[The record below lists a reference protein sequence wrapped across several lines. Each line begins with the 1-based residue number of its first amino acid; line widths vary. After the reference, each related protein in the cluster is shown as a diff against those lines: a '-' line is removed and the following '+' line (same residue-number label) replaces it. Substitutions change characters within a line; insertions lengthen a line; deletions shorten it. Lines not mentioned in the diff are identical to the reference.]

1 MSLPER
7 HLSGIGQCLDG
18 HMKITLP
25 SRKITG
31 LGTLALVISLLV
43 SLLVPSAQAAT
54 YSLPNAPTNVTSY
67 LGAKGVVVR
76 WTPGADVDPGV
87 TGYVVSAGAGSC
99 PIFVPAKNNNVV
111 TMPVVT
117 GQPAGTPVVQ
127 AVNAYGFSKPAAS
140 KKSYTAAEL
149 ATVSSSNNKA
159 VQVLQLSDLHGAIE
173 VGGSFGA
180 PLLVSNWNAD
190 RKANTATVAF
200 TSGDNIG
207 AAPPISTE
215 FEEIP
220 TIETLNAMKL
230 DAGAF
235 GNHEHDRN
243 LAHVQKIIGASDFQW
258 VVSNYDEGSLSV
270 LKSGTKQTKTFTIIE
285 RGGLKIGVVG
295 SNTPETIEQVFPGN
309 LDYTDASGA
318 KKTITINPGVT
329 GINQA
334 IVDAKAAGADIV
346 IALLHQGWQE
356 NADGVAKG
364 VLNTMAAQVKGAAA
378 IYGGHSHQTFASVI
392 PGSPRVAPVVIGQT
406 RNAGVEYTRTQ
417 ICMKFGKVVGQSI
430 EHVLKAASATIN
442 TGTLSTVTTQDVAAA
457 ALVKKY
463 KDQLSTKL
471 DIKIGQ
477 VSGVFPRGGSP
488 AVERSGETPMGNFMA
503 DLMRSKYKTDFA
515 IQNGGG
521 IRDTFPAK
529 TYIPAATGLVR
540 TGTGPLDVTLG
551 DAFTVFPF
559 GNQIAT
565 TVVTGANLW
574 KALENGVGGNYPGDG
589 RFPQISGFKFTFD
602 ASKPIG
608 SRIVEVT
615 KLDGTAIAKDSKE
628 YTLTT
633 LDFVVYGGD
642 GYVNVF
648 SPAQAKVQGALLD
661 VFVDALKAD
670 MAAGKVTQVPAADG
684 RIKKVG

>member
-1 MSLPER
+1 MNKT
-7 HLSGIGQCLDG
+7 LS
-18 HMKITLP
+18 
-25 SRKITG
+25 SRKIFSWG
-31 LGTLALVISLLV
+31 SLALATSLLV
-43 SLLVPSAQAAT
+43 SLVVPTAQAAT

-67 LGAKGVVVR
+67 LSSRGVVVK
-76 WTPGADVDPGV
+76 WTPGAAVEPGV
-87 TGYVVSAGAGSC
+87 TGHVISAGAGSC
-99 PIFVPAKNNNVV
+99 PIFVPVGNRSII
-111 TMPVVT
+111 TMPVVE

-140 KKSYTAAEL
+140 SKSYTKEQL
-149 ATVSSSNNKA
+149 ATVALSTNKA

-173 VGGSFGA
+173 GTSFGA
-180 PLLVSNWNAD
+180 ALLTSNWAAD
-190 RKANTATVAF
+190 RTANAATVSLS
-200 TSGDNIG
+200 SGDNIG

-215 FEEIP
+215 SEELP
-220 TIETLNAMKL
+220 TIEALNLMKL
-230 DAGAF
+230 DVSTF

-243 LAHVQKIIGASDFQW
+243 IDHLNKMIGASDFQW
-258 VVSNYDEGSLSV
+258 VVSNYSEGALDV
-270 LKSGTKQTKTFTIIE
+270 LKSGTKQAKNYTIIN
-285 RGGLKIGVVG
+285 RGGVKIGIVG

-309 LDYTDASGA
+309 LDYKDATGA
-318 KKTITINPGVT
+318 KKTIVISAGVA
-329 GINQA
+329 GMNKA
-334 IVDAKAAGADIV
+334 IVEAKAAGAEVV
-346 IALLHQGWQE
+346 IALIHQGWLE

-364 VLNTMAAQVKGAAA
+364 LFNTMATQIKGAAA

-392 PGSPRVAPVVIGQT
+392 KTGASAAPTVLGQV

-417 ICMKFGKVVGQSI
+417 ICMRSGKVVGQSI
-430 EHVLKAASATIN
+430 QHVLKAAAPTIN
-442 TGTLSTVTTQDVAAA
+442 TGVVSTVTTQDAAAA

-463 KDQLSTKL
+463 KDQLSAKL
-471 DIKIGQ
+471 DVKIGK

-488 AVERSGETPMGNFMA
+488 AVERSGETPMGNYIA
-503 DLMRSKYKTDFA
+503 DLMRAKYKTDFA

-529 TYIPAATGLVR
+529 TYVPAATGLVR
-540 TGTGPLDVTLG
+540 TGAGPLDVTLG

-589 RFPQISGFKFTFD
+589 RFPQISGFKFSFD

-633 LDFVVYGGD
+633 LDFVIYGGD

>member
-1 MSLPER
+1 
-7 HLSGIGQCLDG
+7 
-18 HMKITLP
+18 MKQTLI
-25 SRKITG
+25 SRKFTG
-31 LGTLALVISLLV
+31 FGALATAIALLV
-43 SLLVPSAQAAT
+43 SLLIPTAQANT

-67 LGAKGVVVR
+67 IGARGVVVK
-76 WTPGADVDPGV
+76 WTPGANVAPGV

-99 PIFVPAKNNNVV
+99 PIFVPAKNNSVV
-111 TMPVVT
+111 TMPIVE
-117 GQPAGTPVVQ
+117 GQPGGTPVVQ

-140 KKSYTAAEL
+140 NKSYTAAQL
-149 ATVSSSNNKA
+149 ATVASTLNKA

-180 PLLVSNWNAD
+180 ALLTSNWAAD
-190 RKANTATVAF
+190 RTANKATIAVS
-200 TSGDNIG
+200 SGDNIG

-215 FEEIP
+215 FEELP
-220 TIETLNAMKL
+220 TIESLNAAKL
-230 DAGAF
+230 DVSVF

-243 LAHVQKIIGASDFQW
+243 IDHLNKMIGASDFQW
-258 VVSNYDEGSLSV
+258 VVSNYSEGALDV
-270 LKSGTKQTKTFTIIE
+270 LKSGTKQAKNYTIIE
-285 RGGLKIGVVG
+285 RGGVKIGVVG

-309 LDYTDASGA
+309 LDYKDASGA
-318 KKTITINPGVT
+318 KKTIVIAPGVA
-329 GINQA
+329 GINSA
-334 IVDAKAAGADIV
+334 IAEAKAAGADVV
-346 IALLHQGWQE
+346 IAVIHQGWLE
-356 NADGVAKG
+356 NADGVSKG
-364 VLNTMAAQVKGAAA
+364 LFNELAAQIKGAAA
-378 IYGGHSHQTFASVI
+378 IYGGHSHQTYASVI
-392 PGSPRVAPVVIGQT
+392 PGNTRVAPTVLGQV

-417 ICMKFGKVVGQSI
+417 ICMKSGKVVGQSI
-430 EHVLKAASATIN
+430 QHVLKAAAPTIN
-442 TGTLSTVTTQDVAAA
+442 TGVVSTVTTQDAAA
-457 ALVKKY
+457 AAMVKKY
-463 KDQLSTKL
+463 KDQLSAKL
-471 DIKIGQ
+471 DVKIGK

-488 AVERSGETPMGNFMA
+488 AVERSGETPMGNYIA
-503 DLMRSKYKTDFA
+503 DLMRAKYKTDFA

-529 TYIPAATGLVR
+529 TYTPAATGLVR

-589 RFPQISGFKFTFD
+589 RFPQISGFKFSFD

-615 KLDGTAIAKDSKE
+615 KLDGTAIAKDAKE

-633 LDFVVYGGD
+633 LDFVIYGGD

-648 SPAQAKVQGALLD
+648 SPAKAKVQGALLD

-670 MAAGKVTQVPAADG
+670 MAAGKVTQVPVVDG

>member
-1 MSLPER
+1 MNKT
-7 HLSGIGQCLDG
+7 LSN
-18 HMKITLP
+18 
-25 SRKITG
+25 RKIFS
-31 LGTLALVISLLV
+31 LGTIALATSLLV
-43 SLLVPSAQAAT
+43 SLVVPTAQAVT

-67 LGAKGVVVR
+67 IGAKGVVVR
-76 WTPGADVDPGV
+76 WTPGADVEPGI

-99 PIFVPAKNNNVV
+99 PIFVPAKAHNVV
-111 TMPVVT
+111 TMPVVV
-117 GQPAGTPVVQ
+117 GQPAGRPVVQ

-140 KKSYTAAEL
+140 NKSYTAAEL
-149 ATVSSSNNKA
+149 AVVSSSNNKA

-173 VGGSFGA
+173 VGTSFGA
-180 PLLVSNWNAD
+180 PLLVSNFDAD
-190 RKANTATVAF
+190 RKANAATVAF

-215 FEEIP
+215 FEELP

-243 LAHVQKIIGASDFQW
+243 LAHLQKVIGASDFQW
-258 VVSNYDEGSLSV
+258 VVSNYNTDSLAA
-270 LKSGTKQTKTFTIIE
+270 LKSGTKQAKTYTIIE
-285 RGGLKIGVVG
+285 RAGLKIGVVG
-295 SNTPETIEQVFPGN
+295 ANTPETIEQVFPGN
-309 LDYTDASGA
+309 LDYTDAAGA

-346 IALLHQGWQE
+346 IALIHQGWQE

-364 VLNTMAAQVKGAAA
+364 VLNTMAAQIKGAAA

-392 PGSPRVAPVVIGQT
+392 PGSPRVAPVVLGQT

-417 ICMKFGKVVGQSI
+417 ICMKYGKVVGQSI
-430 EHVLKAASATIN
+430 EHVLKAAAPTIN
-442 TGTLSTVTTQDVAAA
+442 TGVVSTVTTQDVAAA

-463 KDQLSTKL
+463 KDQLTAKL

-477 VSGVFPRGGSP
+477 VSGVFPRGGTP
-488 AVERSGETPMGNFMA
+488 AVERSGETPMGNYIA
-503 DLMRSKYKTDFA
+503 DLMRAKYKTDFA

-529 TYIPAATGLVR
+529 TYIPANTALVR

-551 DAFTVFPF
+551 DALTVYPF

-565 TVVTGANLW
+565 TVVTGENLW
-574 KALENGVGGNYPGDG
+574 KALENGVGGNFPGDG
-589 RFPQISGFKFTFD
+589 RFPQVSGLKYSFD
-602 ASKPIG
+602 SSKPIG

-633 LDFVVYGGD
+633 LDFLIYGGD
-642 GYVNVF
+642 GYLNVF
-648 SPAQAKVQGALLD
+648 SPSQAKVKGALLD

>member
-1 MSLPER
+1 MNKT
-7 HLSGIGQCLDG
+7 LS
-18 HMKITLP
+18 
-25 SRKITG
+25 SRKIFS
-31 LGTLALVISLLV
+31 LGSLALATSLLV

-87 TGYVVSAGAGSC
+87 IGHVVSAGAGSC
-99 PIFVPAKNNNVV
+99 PIFVPIRNNSVV
-111 TMPVVT
+111 TMPVVI

-127 AVNAYGFSKPAAS
+127 AVNAYGFSKPTAS
-140 KKSYTAAEL
+140 SKSYTAAQL
-149 ATVSSSNNKA
+149 ATVANSNNKA

-180 PLLVSNWNAD
+180 ALLTSNWAAD
-190 RKANTATVAF
+190 RAANAATIAVS
-200 TSGDNIG
+200 SGDNIG

-215 FEEIP
+215 FEELP
-220 TIETLNAMKL
+220 TIESLNAAKL
-230 DAGAF
+230 DVSVF

-243 LAHVQKIIGASDFQW
+243 IDHLNKMIGASDFQW
-258 VVSNYDEGSLSV
+258 VVSNYNEGALDV
-270 LKSGTKQTKTFTIIE
+270 LKSGTKQAKNYTIVE
-285 RGGLKIGVVG
+285 RGGIKIGVVG

-309 LDYTDASGA
+309 LDYKDASGA
-318 KKTITINPGVT
+318 KKTIVINPGVA
-329 GINQA
+329 GINSA
-334 IVDAKAAGADIV
+334 IAEAKAAGAEVV
-346 IALLHQGWQE
+346 IAVIHQGWLE

-364 VLNTMAAQVKGAAA
+364 LFNSLASQIKGAAA

-392 PGSPRVAPVVIGQT
+392 PGNTRVAPTVLGQV

-417 ICMKFGKVVGQSI
+417 ICMRGGKVVGQSI
-430 EHVLKAASATIN
+430 QHVLKAAAPTIN
-442 TGTLSTVTTQDVAAA
+442 TGVVSTVTTQDVAAA
-457 ALVKKY
+457 AMVKKY
-463 KDQLSTKL
+463 KDQLSAKL
-471 DIKIGQ
+471 DVKIGQ

-488 AVERSGETPMGNFMA
+488 AVERSGETPMGNYIA
-503 DLMRSKYKTDFA
+503 DLMRAKYKTDFA

-574 KALENGVGGNYPGDG
+574 KALENGVGGNFPGDG
-589 RFPQISGFKFTFD
+589 RFPQVSGLKYSFD

-633 LDFVVYGGD
+633 LDFLIYGGD
-642 GYVNVF
+642 GYLNVF
-648 SPAQAKVQGALLD
+648 SPSQAKVQGALLD

-670 MAAGKVTQVPAADG
+670 LAAKKVTQVPAADG

>member
-1 MSLPER
+1 MNKT
-7 HLSGIGQCLDG
+7 LS
-18 HMKITLP
+18 
-25 SRKITG
+25 SRKIFS
-31 LGTLALVISLLV
+31 LGSLALATSLLV
-43 SLLVPSAQAAT
+43 SLLAPTAQANT

-67 LGAKGVVVR
+67 IGARGVVVK
-76 WTPGADVDPGV
+76 WTPSADVAPSV

-99 PIFVPAKNNNVV
+99 PIYVPARNHSVV
-111 TMPVVT
+111 TMPIVE

-140 KKSYTAAEL
+140 NKSYTAAEL
-149 ATVSSSNNKA
+149 ATVASPGNKA

-180 PLLVSNWNAD
+180 ALLTSNWDAD
-190 RKANTATVAF
+190 RLANKATIAVS
-200 TSGDNIG
+200 SGDNIG

-215 FEEIP
+215 FEELP
-220 TIETLNAMKL
+220 TIETLNAAKL
-230 DAGAF
+230 DVSVF

-243 LAHVQKIIGASDFQW
+243 IDHVNKVIGASDFQW
-258 VVSNYDEGSLSV
+258 VVSNYSEGALDA
-270 LKSGTKQTKTFTIIE
+270 LKSGTKQAKNYTIIN
-285 RGGLKIGVVG
+285 RGGIKIGVVG

-309 LDYTDASGA
+309 LDYKDASGA
-318 KKTITINPGVT
+318 KKTITINPGVA
-329 GINQA
+329 GINAA
-334 IVDAKAAGADIV
+334 IVEAKAAGADVV
-346 IALLHQGWQE
+346 IAVIHQGWLE

-364 VLNTMAAQVKGAAA
+364 LFNSLASQIKGAAA

-392 PGSPRVAPVVIGQT
+392 PGSPRVAPTVLGQV

-417 ICMKFGKVVGQSI
+417 ICMKYGKVVGQSI
-430 EHVLKAASATIN
+430 QHVLKAAAPTIN
-442 TGTLSTVTTQDVAAA
+442 TGIVSTVTAQDVAAA
-457 ALVKKY
+457 AMVKKY
-463 KDQLSTKL
+463 KDQLSAKL
-471 DIKIGQ
+471 DVKIGQ

-488 AVERSGETPMGNFMA
+488 AVERSGETPMGNYIA
-503 DLMRSKYKTDFA
+503 DLMRAKYKTDFA

-589 RFPQISGFKFTFD
+589 RFPQVSGLKFSFD

-633 LDFVVYGGD
+633 LDFLIYGGD
-642 GYVNVF
+642 GYLNVF
-648 SPAQAKVQGALLD
+648 SPSQAKVQGALLD

-670 MAAGKVTQVPAADG
+670 LAAKKVTQVPAADG